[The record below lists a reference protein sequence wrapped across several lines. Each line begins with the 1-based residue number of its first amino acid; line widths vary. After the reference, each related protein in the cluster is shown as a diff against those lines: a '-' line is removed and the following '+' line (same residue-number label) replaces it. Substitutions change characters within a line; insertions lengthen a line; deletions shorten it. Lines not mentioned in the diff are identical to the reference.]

1 MSEKVLC
8 PGLCPLG
15 ELCALCQFEELEHVS
30 LLSLLSNGFICR
42 DEENLCMWKSCP
54 SGEFSTKSFSRGLD
68 VLPEAKSSSF
78 LVWEGLAPPRVV
90 AFCRLAISGK
100 VSTADTVRRRGFLLD
115 NL

>member
-1 MSEKVLC
+1 MGEKLLC

-30 LLSLLSNGFICR
+30 LLSLLSNVFICR

-54 SGEFSTKSFSRGLD
+54 SGEFSMKSFSRGLD

-78 LVWEGLAPPRVV
+78 LVWEGLAPPIVE
-90 AFCRLAISGK
+90 AFCWLAISGK
-100 VSTADTVRRRGFLLD
+100 MSTADIVRQRFFVG
-115 NL
+115 